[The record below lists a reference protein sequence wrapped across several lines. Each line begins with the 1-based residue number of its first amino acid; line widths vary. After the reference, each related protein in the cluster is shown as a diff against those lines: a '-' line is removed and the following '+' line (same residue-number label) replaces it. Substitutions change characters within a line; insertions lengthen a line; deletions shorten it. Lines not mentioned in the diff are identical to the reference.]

1 MYAWTGSTML
11 LIQEC
16 DERKNG
22 FVHKSLNSSIDRK
35 FLRRKSSRIYQAQDR
50 AEMFTADSK
59 TS

>member
-1 MYAWTGSTML
+1 MHAWTGSTML

-35 FLRRKSSRIYQAQDR
+35 FLRRKSSHTYQAQEH
-50 AEMFTADSK
+50 AEMFTTDSK

>member
-1 MYAWTGSTML
+1 ML

-22 FVHKSLNSSIDRK
+22 FVHKSLSSIDRK
-35 FLRRKSSRIYQAQDR
+35 FLRRKSSRAYQAQEH
-50 AEMFTADSK
+50 AELFTTDSK